1 MGEIKMPDSMPKAQ
15 SDTNNVEEDL
25 ARQKEISSRIAED
38 AKTEKTPPSPIVVK
52 RRARP
57 TSDEGESAIPSNQ
70 RHSIAENQ
78 IKADGYS
85 RYAESS
91 TDTDNGKRNTL
102 HVSGFKTADERM
114 QQLSQDEQRRKASYN
129 MLKSRLGEPSDT
141 SYIPSRSLRDEPV
154 YYGRDSKARL
164 MQSGS
169 TRTLNSEQDLK
180 DEAMAIRLAAD
191 LASKK
196 VMEKNQNTSS
206 QGGTSG
212 ANSVSITPL
221 STPSSSRQR
230 IRDILQKQR
239 EESERQNKEKED
251 VERKV
256 SSSFDPSKNKC
267 TGSPHSTWNWD
278 WDTLV

>member
-1 MGEIKMPDSMPKAQ
+1 MGAKARAETEIKMPDSMPKAQ

-38 AKTEKTPPSPIVVK
+38 AKTEKTPPSSIVVK

-57 TSDEGESAIPSNQ
+57 TSDEGEPAIPSNQ

-102 HVSGFKTADERM
+102 HESGFKTADERM

-164 MQSGS
+164 MQSS
-169 TRTLNSEQDLK
+169 SSRTLNSEQDLK

-196 VMEKNQNTSS
+196 ALEKNQTSS
-206 QGGTSG
+206 SLGGTSG

-221 STPSSSRQR
+221 STSSSSRQR

-256 SSSFDPSKNKC
+256 SSSFDPSKNKLL
-267 TGSPHSTWNWD
+267 W
-278 WDTLV
+278 VFR